1 MMSGELSFDWRVLLT
16 VWIGHIEKKGWPP
29 RGSSWGSYAC
39 AATVAGRV
47 N

>member
-16 VWIGHIEKKGWPP
+16 VWIGHIERKVGTTW
-29 RGSSWGSYAC
+29 SSWGSYAC